1 MKKIL
6 VSLMVLALCV
16 PAMAAVTA
24 TSDNSVAGEVTVYL
38 TSDSDGIVGVALT
51 VDTAGSATGVVVAE
65 SFFDVFVDS
74 AFTAGAGYVYQTGIP
89 TATQGAAGEL
99 DISGGSASFSISV
112 AGLDDDGIGAG
123 TDEAPTTCTI
133 TITGTAGATVDI
145 DIDALRGGVVGYN
158 GALAVSGLPINT
170 TFGELS
176 ECVSSTAPF
185 YADWVAFGK
194 PDCWCYEYQCRGDAN
209 GTKEGSTF
217 GGYRWVFN
225 ADLAMFL
232 AAYGVLEPTK
242 GPGILSITDGICSD
256 FNHAQEGSAF
266 GGYRRV
272 FNADLAIFLANYG
285 ILDPTKGPGLTSCAG
300 PDYNF
305 FIVP

>member
-24 TSDNSVAGEVTVYL
+24 TSDNSVAGEVTVTL

-170 TFGELS
+170 TFGERVS
-176 ECVSSTAPF
+176 ECVSSSAAGQAIPTGSLI
-185 YADWVAFGK
+185 GK
-194 PDCWCYEYQCRGDAN
+194 PDCWCFQRQCNGDAN
-209 GTKEGSTF
+209 GTREGNIVT
-217 GGYRWVFN
+217 GYKW
-225 ADLAMFL
+225 
-232 AAYGVLEPTK
+232 
-242 GPGILSITDGICSD
+242 
-256 FNHAQEGSAF
+256 
-266 GGYRRV
+266 V
-272 FNADLAIFLANYG
+272 FNADLAIFLAA
-285 ILDPTKGPGLTSCAG
+285 IRCSLSRQKALEL
-300 PDYNF
+300 
-305 FIVP
+305 